1 MIGKPEAAVSD
12 RFSPP
17 PLPFLLGKTLQEV
30 RRQRFMGIPAQLFYR
45 PAPGD
50 RFSTRRFGELLGTPL
65 GVAAGPHTQLALNI
79 VAAWLC
85 GARYIELKTIQ
96 TLEDLEIPRP
106 CIDMQDAGYNCE
118 WSQELTVRQ
127 SFNEYLNAW
136 ILIHLLHGELGL
148 SGPVATIFN
157 MSVGYDLAGIMQPNV
172 QWFLEKMTGCRQER
186 DDALETVRGV
196 YPLPVPGNIPARI
209 SGNVTLSTMH
219 GCPPGEIEK
228 IGLYL
233 LKEKRLH
240 TTIKLNPTLLGAG
253 PLREILNTHSGF
265 EAEVPDEAFAHDPSF
280 EDAVRIIGTLKAA
293 ALAEGLQFSVKLTN
307 TLECR
312 NHRDVFPGEVKM
324 MYLSG
329 RALHRVS
336 VALAARLQ
344 ETFRGSLDL
353 SFSAGADCFNIADLV
368 SCGLGPVTVCS
379 DLLKPGGYGR
389 LSQYILNLRE
399 AFRSTGAESLDDFI
413 VKKAGTGRD
422 VASSA
427 MLNLA
432 EYAGKVL
439 ENPAYS
445 RDEEGEPSIK
455 TGRTLEWFD
464 CVHAPCR
471 DACPTRQ
478 DIPEYMRR
486 MAAGDSEGALKA
498 IRITNPF
505 PCVTGMIC
513 DQPCREK
520 CTRINYDEP
529 LQIREIKRF
538 AAEGGRLPEVPVS
551 PRPGG
556 RGKASVIGA
565 GPAGLSCA
573 WFLRSAGF
581 EVDVYE
587 RNGMPGGMVA
597 AAIPAF
603 RLPDDAIAKDID
615 AILAAGIRLHTGRT
629 VDRSFLETLLATS
642 DAVFMASGAQKTIP
656 LRIPGADAAGV
667 TDPLSFLF
675 SSRNDRPDLAGRRV
689 VVVGGGNTAMDAART
704 AYRLVGEE
712 GSVTVAYRRA
722 AREMP
727 ADRGEIRAARAEGII
742 IMELVTPVRVVE
754 TNGHVQGLQCTRNRQ
769 GGKGPDGR
777 REAIPIPGT
786 EFIIPCDLIIPAIG
800 QQPDAELADPDL
812 MKTQPGSYRTRIP
825 NLFIGGDALRG
836 ASTAINAVAD
846 GRLAA
851 QEIIGTVT
859 TAEGLQPPVV
869 HCEEILAGRAV
880 RLPGWHP
887 DEPPDES
894 RRSFIPSEPA
904 MTLREAVEE
913 ASRCLG
919 CDEICNVCVSV
930 CPNLAN
936 FSYEVEPVRLDLEKA
951 LKNADGTIDIL
962 QDAVFTVRQRYQILN
977 LNDLCNECGNCATF
991 CPTSGRPFTDKP
1003 RLFLGAASFNQAVG
1017 GFLFTRHGGREVLIF
1032 REKDNIRTLTLTEGV
1047 FVYETNQV
1055 RARIEPSTFR
1065 LLKVDFLTPCVKE
1078 ARFTFAAEMSIIMQG
1093 ARQALPH
1100 LT

>member
-1 MIGKPEAAVSD
+1 MSDGDSDLRVRPGRIGSTRAPKPKSFINQVLRSAKRSGHVGTGGGPGRKASGYGRSSFGRGRIAFSRARLFSSSRRVVVKARIARHQGRAFRSAPLNAHLSYLKRDGVTRDGEKAVMFDADSD
-12 RFSPP
+12 RADDAGFAARSKNDRHHFRFIVSPEDAGEMTD
-17 PLPFLLGKTLQEV
+17 LRAFTRDLA
-30 RRQRFMGIPAQLFYR
+30 RQMET
-45 PAPGD
+45 D
-50 RFSTRRFGELLGTPL
+50 LGTRL
-65 GVAAGPHTQLALNI
+65 DWVAVDHWNTDNPH
-79 VAAWLC
+79 V
-85 GARYIELKTIQ
+85 
-96 TLEDLEIPRP
+96 
-106 CIDMQDAGYNCE
+106 
-118 WSQELTVRQ
+118 
-127 SFNEYLNAW
+127 
-136 ILIHLLHGELGL
+136 HLL
-148 SGPVATIFN
+148 
-157 MSVGYDLAGIMQPNV
+157 
-172 QWFLEKMTGCRQER
+172 
-186 DDALETVRGV
+186 VRGV
-196 YPLPVPGNIPARI
+196 DTQGADLVI
-209 SGNVTLSTMH
+209 SRDYISRGLRSRAEDLVSIELGPKPEHEIKTTL
-219 GCPPGEIEK
+219 E
-228 IGLYL
+228 
-233 LKEKRLH
+233 
-240 TTIKLNPTLLGAG
+240 
-253 PLREILNTHSGF
+253 REIT
-265 EAEVPDEAFAHDPSF
+265 AE
-280 EDAVRIIGTLKAA
+280 
-293 ALAEGLQFSVKLTN
+293 
-307 TLECR
+307 
-312 NHRDVFPGEVKM
+312 
-324 MYLSG
+324 
-329 RALHRVS
+329 
-336 VALAARLQ
+336 
-344 ETFRGSLDL
+344 RGSLDL

-573 WFLRSAGF
+573 WFLRSVGF